1 MNKLNEMMNER
12 PDETPIEKHIR
23 EQINTMGHETEE
35 VVTQVA
41 IRICQGLHQRR
52 TEDHQRAGITFDLK
66 LRTNQLK
73 LRRQMT
79 SLW

>member
-1 MNKLNEMMNER
+1 MTKLNEMMNER

-41 IRICQGLHQRR
+41 IRIAKDYIKDAQN
-52 TEDHQRAGITFDLK
+52 IIKDLG
-66 LRTNQLK
+66 
-73 LRRQMT
+73 
-79 SLW
+79 

>member
-23 EQINTMGHETEE
+23 EQINAMGHETEE

-41 IRICQGLHQRR
+41 IRICKDYIKDAQKIINELG
-52 TEDHQRAGITFDLK
+52 
-66 LRTNQLK
+66 
-73 LRRQMT
+73 
-79 SLW
+79 